1 VTSLGQCKPM
11 VAADDAAAFGCALDF
26 ASVILAL

>member
-1 VTSLGQCKPM
+1 VTSAGQAGAM
-11 VAADDAAAFGCALDF
+11 VAADDAAAVACAFYF